1 MSEKWSEFAQR
12 MADKEGW
19 LAAHLEKEPDESCDA
34 MGLYATASLLRG
46 AVNAPEVPESA
57 QSHSRAL
64 GLAQLEQQ
72 YPIPEHTTSSP
83 SPSWLGQFGSWLQVA
98 FNLFR
103 RR

>member
-1 MSEKWSEFAQR
+1 

-57 QSHSRAL
+57 QSQSRAV

-72 YPIPEHTTSSP
+72 YPLPEHSASSP
-83 SPSWLGQFGSWLQVA
+83 SPSWLGQLGSWLQVA